1 MKPKLKDED
10 RRALDLLLDRSPTAA
25 GRSAPVFAAADAGV
39 RDRLPR
45 VQKVLHLLD
54 ALPADEPPKDL
65 VARTMEFIENP
76 IRQRR
81 IGRGARDLM
90 PVVASNPP
98 A

>member
-25 GRSAPVFAAADAGV
+25 GRTAPVFAAADAGV
-39 RDRLPR
+39 RERLPR

-54 ALPADEPPKDL
+54 ALPVEEPSQDL

-76 IRQRR
+76 MRQRR
-81 IGRGARDLM
+81 LGRAARELAQ
-90 PVVASNPP
+90 VAASNPP

>member
-1 MKPKLKDED
+1 MKTKLKDED

-25 GRSAPVFAAADAGV
+25 GRTAPVFAAADAAV
-39 RDRLPR
+39 RERLPR

-54 ALPADEPPKDL
+54 ALPAEEPPKDL

-76 IRQRR
+76 MRQRR
-81 IGRGARDLM
+81 VGRGARELAQ
-90 PVVASNPP
+90 VAASNPP